1 MHADMLGHLLKSKP
15 VGSSRSIA
23 STCKEYPA
31 ALAMHSSLAPVRT
44 SSECQYYRDIA
55 RKKQS
60 EYQYTY

>member
-1 MHADMLGHLLKSKP
+1 MHADMLGHLLRSKP

-44 SSECQYYRDIA
+44 SSE
-55 RKKQS
+55 
-60 EYQYTY
+60 YQ